1 MQGSMRRSMMH
12 AIETGHCLLGL
23 KGFRDYYSNI
33 FHRAIRFRLTPN
45 AATNVVEH
53 MGVEWADNMKAVV

>member
-1 MQGSMRRSMMH
+1 MMH